1 MLFCVISHI
10 VYPLN
15 MLDVSKAMVAAPYRV
30 IADSFHCAGGELSS
44 HFASFKISL

>member
-1 MLFCVISHI
+1 MLFCVISHR

-15 MLDVSKAMVAAPYRV
+15 MLDVSKAMVAAPYRA
-30 IADSFHCAGGELSS
+30 IADSFHCVGELSN